1 MKIEHPLQE
10 DIAALRAL
18 WKEAFA
24 DPDSYLD
31 LFFST
36 AFQPERCMCV
46 RENGNIPAAAY
57 WMDCEIA
64 GRKAAYVYAVATAE
78 TYRGRGFCRALME
91 NIHIILRDRDYCG
104 SILVPGDAGLRQMY
118 GAMGYEDF
126 GSKPAYAHA
135 SENCAQMQKIG
146 REEFAG
152 LRRSFLPE
160 NGVIQ
165 EGAQLM
171 LLDALADFYR
181 GDGFLLTV
189 SKEGNRILELLGDET
204 AAGFYM
210 TGRQQF
216 AMYHPLTEE
225 IYPAYFAFAFD

>member
-1 MKIEHPLQE
+1 MTINYPADTQLPG
-10 DIAALRAL
+10 LRKL
-18 WKEAFA
+18 WKEAFG
-24 DPDSYLD
+24 DSDAFLD
-31 LFFST
+31 IFFTHGYS
-36 AFQPERCMCV
+36 PRRCRCIT
-46 RENGNIPAAAY
+46 EGNTVAAALY
-57 WMDCEIA
+57 WFDCSWE
-64 GRKAAYVYAVATAE
+64 GKKLAYFYGVATGKE
-78 TYRGRGFCRALME
+78 FRGRGFCRALME

>member
-36 AFQPERCMCV
+36 AFQPERCMYV

-126 GSKPAYAHA
+126 GSKPEYAHT
-135 SENCAQMQKIG
+135 SEHCTQMQKIG

>member
-36 AFQPERCMCV
+36 AFQPERCMYV

>member
-64 GRKAAYVYAVATAE
+64 DRKAAYIYAVATAE
-78 TYRGRGFCRALME
+78 AYRGRGFCRALME
-91 NIHIILRDRDYCG
+91 NMHTILRDWGYCG
-104 SILVPGDAGLRQMY
+104 SILVPGDDGLRQMY
-118 GAMGYEDF
+118 RTMGYRDF
-126 GSKPAYAHA
+126 GSKPAYTQV
-135 SENCAQMQKIG
+135 SNRSAQMQKIG
-146 REEFAG
+146 REEFAR

-160 NGVIQ
+160 NAVIQ
-165 EGAQLM
+165 EGAPLA
-171 LLDALADFYR
+171 LLDALADFYQ
-181 GDGFLLTV
+181 GNGFLMTL
-189 SKEGNRILELLGDET
+189 SRENGRILELLGDAA
-204 AAGFYM
+204 AAGFCM
-210 TGRQQF
+210 AGRQQF
-216 AMYHPLTEE
+216 AMYRPLSEE